1 VSRDRGELEA
11 AAAMAVLVVNSSF
24 LALHC
29 SIFFLRCCDDDD
41 EEQ

>member
-11 AAAMAVLVVNSSF
+11 AAAMAVLNSSF